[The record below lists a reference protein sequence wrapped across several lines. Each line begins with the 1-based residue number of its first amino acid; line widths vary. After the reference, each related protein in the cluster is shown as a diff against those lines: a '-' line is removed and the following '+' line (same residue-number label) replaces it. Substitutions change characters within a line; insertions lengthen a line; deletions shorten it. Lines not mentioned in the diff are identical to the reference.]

1 MAPKVAAKKTA
12 AKKLTKAAPN
22 VQAAPVAEPTDAMPK
37 KDLDEMYSAMKYMAS
52 KGNPSPLRS
61 YLTLSTK
68 DDKRA
73 FCAKYLNDKKFEWLI
88 VTETHT
94 AGEDNS
100 LSSEEGWMTKFQ
112 IADLEK
118 LPIDSELLKN
128 RIAELPSREHSS
140 NAYKDGGELEYF
152 WTSNVKRRRTQ
163 TDHRAISASSSVDV
177 KASVGQTIIDGF
189 RVSMIDGQPAQ
200 KALEDGVKEEPSEIN
215 KKQLALS
222 IKKLVKSMQDSTLES
237 LVLKNKLTEAAKAKP
252 YLLPIVNE
260 LEKQHVIFTSARDM
274 ILETQATLPTMS
286 ADDMEKAAGT
296 LKTCSVHYEAFRN
309 GALKEGSNLMK

>member
-1 MAPKVAAKKTA
+1 MSVNTDVDPTSSPGDRSNQSPTQHNGGNNRLYARS
-12 AKKLTKAAPN
+12 LTKAIHN
-22 VQAAPVAEPTDAMPK
+22 SKYPK
-37 KDLDEMYSAMKYMAS
+37 TMLDLNEIK
-52 KGNPSPLRS
+52 NFE
-61 YLTLSTK
+61 
-68 DDKRA
+68 KR
-73 FCAKYLNDKKFEWLI
+73 
-88 VTETHT
+88 
-94 AGEDNS
+94 
-100 LSSEEGWMTKFQ
+100 

-140 NAYKDGGELEYF
+140 KAYKDAGELEYF
-152 WTSNVKRRRTQ
+152 WTSNVKRRRIQ
-163 TDHRAISASSSVDV
+163 TDHHDISASSSVDV

-237 LVLKNKLTEAAKAKP
+237 LFLKNKLTEAAKAKP

-260 LEKQHVIFTSARDM
+260 LEKQHVVFTSARDM

>member
-1 MAPKVAAKKTA
+1 MAPKVAANKSA

-37 KDLDEMYSAMKYMAS
+37 KDLDKMYSAMKYMAS

-73 FCAKYLNDKKFEWLI
+73 FCAKYLNDKKFEWLT
-88 VTETHT
+88 VTDTHT

-100 LSSEEGWMTKFQ
+100 LSSEDGWMTRFQ

-118 LPIDSELLKN
+118 LQIDSELLKN

-200 KALEDGVKEEPSEIN
+200 NALEDSVK
-215 KKQLALS
+215 
-222 IKKLVKSMQDSTLES
+222 
-237 LVLKNKLTEAAKAKP
+237 
-252 YLLPIVNE
+252 
-260 LEKQHVIFTSARDM
+260 
-274 ILETQATLPTMS
+274 
-286 ADDMEKAAGT
+286 
-296 LKTCSVHYEAFRN
+296 
-309 GALKEGSNLMK
+309 

>member
-1 MAPKVAAKKTA
+1 MAPKIAAKKSA
-12 AKKLTKAAPN
+12 AKKLTKAAP
-22 VQAAPVAEPTDAMPK
+22 QPVAEPTCVMPK
-37 KDLDEMYSAMKYMAS
+37 KDLDKMYSAMKYMAS

-73 FCAKYLNDKKFEWLI
+73 FCAKYLNDKKFEWLT

-100 LSSEEGWMTKFQ
+100 LSSEEGWMTRFQ

-260 LEKQHVIFTSARDM
+260 LEKQHVVFTSARDM
-274 ILETQATLPTMS
+274 ILETQAALPTMS